1 MARGNEIINRRPPN
15 PAEFRLPT
23 HPFLYTLDQVAG
35 LLEVNLSTLDQW
47 VYYDGRQHNTRTRE
61 YMIARNIALVDERP
75 VWRIAEQE
83 LLRWLQ
89 VKGFKM
95 YRGRWITH

>member
-1 MARGNEIINRRPPN
+1 
-15 PAEFRLPT
+15 
-23 HPFLYTLDQVAG
+23 
-35 LLEVNLSTLDQW
+35 
-47 VYYDGRQHNTRTRE
+47 
-61 YMIARNIALVDERP
+61 MIARNIALVDERP